1 MVNKDYHSS
10 NGTECINNI
19 ALHQAQLVVR
29 WVIIHVYTILV
40 CNQQLRPT
48 QSSTLVGMWW
58 SWSKFELSSRL
69 TPFISY
75 TPLFQAA
82 PQNTPLP
89 SSFYYSHWHAPAPP
103 IHLCDYTHNR
113 FTALWKLSRTTRVSW
128 YQKVHY
134 AIFWIFWS
142 KMKITQTD
150 APTVRM
156 DCHFIQTNWCPT
168 SAISTIFTQDALPYT
183 SLPIY
188 PGLGQ
193 APNKLACIPGGLVTY
208 MSNGA
213 L

>member
-103 IHLCDYTHNR
+103 IHLCDYTHTHKHFYGFLDFVQDNPGELIPEGTLR
-113 FTALWKLSRTTRVSW
+113 HLLDFLEQNKDNTDRCTNSPDGLPLHPDKLVPHLCHLHHFYAGCPSLHKPPNLSR
-128 YQKVHY
+128 
-134 AIFWIFWS
+134 
-142 KMKITQTD
+142 
-150 APTVRM
+150 
-156 DCHFIQTNWCPT
+156 
-168 SAISTIFTQDALPYT
+168 
-183 SLPIY
+183 
-188 PGLGQ
+188 LGTGT
-193 APNKLACIPGGLVTY
+193 K
-208 MSNGA
+208 
-213 L
+213 